1 METGNGN
8 KQFWSR
14 WSGRYDW
21 FMRGNEPL
29 YEEMA
34 ARIKTRLDRR
44 MNVLELACGTGA
56 ISQRIAGSVRDLEA
70 TDYAPE
76 MICEAKKKPHSA
88 RLHYS
93 VQDATDLPYGPETFD
108 VVVIANALHIIP
120 EPEKVL
126 HEARRVLK
134 KDGLLIA
141 PTFVHGERVG
151 FRPRIRMLELAGFQA
166 YHKWDVQGFE
176 EFVSRCGF
184 AAAGKRMI
192 GSKIAPLCYLEARP
206 TDG

>member
-56 ISQRIAGSVRDLEA
+56 TAAFCAGLQRG
-70 TDYAPE
+70 
-76 MICEAKKKPHSA
+76 
-88 RLHYS
+88 
-93 VQDATDLPYGPETFD
+93 
-108 VVVIANALHIIP
+108 
-120 EPEKVL
+120 
-126 HEARRVLK
+126 
-134 KDGLLIA
+134 LIA
-141 PTFVHGERVG
+141 SPAEMQLPGGTLRFERTENGHVIMTG
-151 FRPRIRMLELAGFQA
+151 PAEEAFRGKINLA
-166 YHKWDVQGFE
+166 
-176 EFVSRCGF
+176 SRE
-184 AAAGKRMI
+184 
-192 GSKIAPLCYLEARP
+192 SV
-206 TDG
+206 

>member
-44 MNVLELACGTGA
+44 MNVLELA
-56 ISQRIAGSVRDLEA
+56 
-70 TDYAPE
+70 
-76 MICEAKKKPHSA
+76 
-88 RLHYS
+88 
-93 VQDATDLPYGPETFD
+93 
-108 VVVIANALHIIP
+108 
-120 EPEKVL
+120 
-126 HEARRVLK
+126 
-134 KDGLLIA
+134 
-141 PTFVHGERVG
+141 
-151 FRPRIRMLELAGFQA
+151 GFQA

-184 AAAGKRMI
+184 AAAGKRMM